1 MTNTNMEIKMKKT
14 ISILLAVL
22 MLTVMLPAGL
32 NAETSNAEP
41 ADNAGVTLCGF
52 SHWVNSNCDSPVNF
66 NRTFMGFNSENPE
79 ATEDFLS
86 LSGRDADA
94 AAAIGDTVYYF
105 AHVFEDDTDQDSPE
119 CFYRV
124 DTTSSTWTATQ
135 IGSGSTEYRVA
146 SLTYAQD
153 TDTLYA
159 LIVRRDNAHH
169 QLMIVNREN
178 GTMTQVFDLAE
189 CRLAIVPTI
198 AYMGNGQ
205 FFAVHHT
212 TGKALIFNT
221 SGQIVRTMQA
231 LTANIA
237 VESFGGLYY
246 YAPENVIYGAVR
258 QNIPAGNFGI
268 LVSIDP
274 ATGAV
279 TEKGSIGY
287 GYGYAITGLFV
298 LNNHTVTPTPR
309 PTQEEFDAALNASG
323 SSLTFVN
330 DSLHPWNIVTNSGRT
345 YAESSIQGMHNAS
358 SSITATYSGLTAG
371 QTLSFDWSVSSENN
385 YDWMTFTVNGN
396 TVQRISGT
404 HSFASYS
411 YTIPSNGMYTFTWTY
426 SKDTSASSGSDSACL
441 DNIAISGTQPQPVE
455 GDSLNIALN
464 APGSNIDFNDDLT
477 HPWAI
482 DSSEAGRVSIKST
495 ITGDSQDQVVYFRIR
510 DAHAGDAVRFDWRT
524 DCEYMFDQLQF
535 RKNNI
540 IIDSITGDTEWV
552 QYTYVI
558 PADGDYFF
566 SWDFSKDDDYNYDT
580 REFEDG
586 NAWVDNI
593 EYIRE
598 YGFGSEPSPD
608 FPNPASFNAAVNAP
622 GENRSFENDIN
633 LPWQIENDGGR
644 TCAVS
649 NIMSMDSTETEF
661 TIDMGYLEAG
671 TTITFDWKTD
681 TELGHDRVSVT
692 LNGCDYRV
700 ASGQTGWTSDSVT
713 VLSSDYYVI
722 GWKYSK
728 NYAVSSYT
736 DRVWVDNIKITPVV
750 TLTYHTVTIVDGFD
764 NTVLRTLNVPDGH
777 YVVCPEPPVHIGYVF
792 DHWEGQIENITSDGV
807 VTAVYLPREGGGL
820 MGDVN
825 GDGVVTITD
834 ATMVARHAMN
844 LVQINANYVQYADM
858 DHSGNITISDA
869 VLVMRAA
876 LGLN

>member
-1 MTNTNMEIKMKKT
+1 MKKT

-22 MLTVMLPAGL
+22 MLTLMLPAGL
-32 NAETSNAEP
+32 NAEASNAEP

-52 SHWVNSNCDSPVNF
+52 SHWVNSNNESPINF
-66 NRTFMGFNSENPE
+66 NRTFMGFNSENPQD
-79 ATEDFLS
+79 TENFLS
-86 LSGRDADA
+86 LSGKDVDGV
-94 AAAIGDTVYYF
+94 AAIGNTVYYF
-105 AHVFEDDTDQDSPE
+105 AHVYEDDTDQNSPE

-124 DTTSSTWTATQ
+124 DASASTWTATQ

-159 LIVRRDNAHH
+159 LIIRMDNAHH
-169 QLMIVNREN
+169 QLMIVDREN
-178 GTMTQVFDLAE
+178 GTMTQVFDFAE
-189 CRLAIVPTI
+189 CGLAIVPAI
-198 AYMGNGQ
+198 AYIRNGQ
-205 FFAVHHT
+205 FFAVHHD

-221 SGQIVRTMQA
+221 SGQIVRRMNA
-231 LTANIA
+231 LTLNLP

-246 YAPENVIYGAVR
+246 HASENVIYGAVR
-258 QNIPAGNFGI
+258 QRIPAGSFGL
-268 LVSIDP
+268 LVTVDP
-274 ATGAV
+274 ETGIV

-287 GYGYAITGLFV
+287 GYGYSITGLFV
-298 LNNHTVTPTPR
+298 MNNHTITPTPR

-323 SSLTFVN
+323 SSLTFRN
-330 DSLHPWNIVTNSGRT
+330 DTTHPWNIVTNSGRT
-345 YAESSIQGMHNAS
+345 YVESSIQGLHNTS

-411 YTIPSNGMYTFTWTY
+411 YTIPANGVYTFAWTY

-455 GDSLNIALN
+455 GNSLNMALN
-464 APGSNIDFNDDLT
+464 VSGGNIDFKDDLT
-477 HPWAI
+477 YPWSI
-482 DSSEAGRVSIKST
+482 DSSEAGRVSAKST
-495 ITGDSQDQVVYFRIR
+495 ITGDSEDQVVYFRVR
-510 DAHAGDAVRFDWRT
+510 DAHAGDAIRFDWKA
-524 DCEYMFDQLQF
+524 DCEYMFDQFLF
-535 RKNNI
+535 RRNNM
-540 IIDSITGDTEWV
+540 IIDSITGNTEWA
-552 QYTYVI
+552 QYTYII
-558 PADGDYFF
+558 PTDGDYFF
-566 SWDFSKDDDYNYDT
+566 SWNFSKDDDNDSDYRD
-580 REFEDG
+580 FENG
-586 NAWVDNI
+586 NVWVDNI
-593 EYIRE
+593 EYIRD
-598 YGFGSEPSPD
+598 YGGGIEPSPD
-608 FPNPASFNAAVNAP
+608 LPNPSDFNAAVNAA
-622 GENRSFENDIN
+622 GENRSFDNDIIN
-633 LPWQIENDGGR
+633 PWQIANDGGR

-649 NIMSMDSTETEF
+649 NIMGMDSTETEF

-692 LNGCDYRV
+692 LNGYDYKV
-700 ASGQTGWTSDSVT
+700 ASGQTSWTTDSVT

-722 GWKYSK
+722 GWKYAK
-728 NYAVSSYT
+728 NYTGSSYS

-750 TLTYHTVTIVDGFD
+750 TLTYHTVTIMDGLT
-764 NTVLRTLNVPDGH
+764 NTVIRTLNVPDGH
-777 YVVCPEPPVHIGYVF
+777 YVQCPVPPIHVGYMF

-807 VTAVYLPREGGGL
+807 VTAIYVPRESSGL

-825 GDGVVTITD
+825 GDGIVTVSD

-858 DHSGNITISDA
+858 DHNGNITISDA